1 MLSIKLLR
9 PLAMALLPFVFLQ
22 EAHALDY
29 QLLEDRKNIQRSQA
43 EYFNTN
49 KDQRFEVK
57 VNMVGGVQ
65 MPGVYHLP
73 DNTNLLEAIALAGGT
88 VNNADLTNVYIK
100 RPTTNG
106 NFETY
111 HYDLSKMVADKEVH
125 LPPIGDHDTV
135 LVETSNSSQNWV
147 LALSIL
153 SAALGVLA
161 TGYVFYEAT
170 KH

>member
-1 MLSIKLLR
+1 MLPLKFLR
-9 PLAMALLPFVFLQ
+9 PLAFMLLPFVLAQ

-29 QLLEDRKNIQRSQA
+29 QLLDDRRNIQRSQA

-49 KDQRFEVK
+49 KDARFEVK

-65 MPGVYHLP
+65 LPGVYHLP

-88 VNNADLTNVYIK
+88 VPNADLSNVYIK
-100 RPTTNG
+100 RQEPNG
-106 NFETY
+106 TFETF
-111 HYDLSKMVADKEVH
+111 HYDVGKMVADKDVH

-135 LVETSNSSQNWV
+135 LVETSNANQNWV

-161 TGYVFYEAT
+161 TGYVFYQST